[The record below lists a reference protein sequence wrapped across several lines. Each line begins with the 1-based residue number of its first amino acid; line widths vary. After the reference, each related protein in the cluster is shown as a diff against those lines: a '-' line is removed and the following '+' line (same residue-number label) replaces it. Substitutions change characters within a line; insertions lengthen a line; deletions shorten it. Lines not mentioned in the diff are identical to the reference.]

1 MKRNTDRDSSRA
13 SMGDDDDDVD
23 VELAIAK
30 NLWKNHRLLPPTSKF
45 KEYWDMVM
53 LLFGTLCS
61 PRAAPAPRAPYKI
74 APAAPHRAVFYNC
87 IFIPVEL
94 CFAFQKVRAP
104 PPPPP
109 PPPRPRQ
116 PPPFA
121 ARSRSRTSSSTT

>member
-53 LLFGTLCS
+53 LLFGALCS
-61 PRAAPAPRAPYKI
+61 PRAAPAPRPRCSISAT
-74 APAAPHRAVFYNC
+74 ARQ
-87 IFIPVEL
+87 VE
-94 CFAFQKVRAP
+94 
-104 PPPPP
+104 
-109 PPPRPRQ
+109 
-116 PPPFA
+116 
-121 ARSRSRTSSSTT
+121 SRGCGVTSE

>member
-53 LLFGTLCS
+53 LLFGALCS

-74 APAAPHRAVFYNC
+74 APAAPRRAVFYNC

-94 CFAFQKVRAP
+94 CFAFQKVRARRRR
-104 PPPPP
+104 
-109 PPPRPRQ
+109 RPRRRA
-116 PPPFA
+116 PANHHVPSA
-121 ARSRSRTSSSTT
+121 ARSRSRTS